1 MVFINLTW
9 QSTSFFSAS
18 LFLSA
23 FFLGGIIQPWF
34 KDTNGRELCLVCP
47 GAKGENMFF
56 QNGATFVYHI
66 ICFLHF
72 GGMASGLLGLVL
84 SIFAINSSENDAANY
99 LKQCLAIGLPIAWV
113 LAWAIQ
119 LIVLATAQDTKWLAY
134 NPKETSNTVWVWW
147 IIFAVLNAAVVAL
160 VLASA
165 YGLMKESYEQVPK
178 A

>member
-1 MVFINLTW
+1 
-9 QSTSFFSAS
+9 
-18 LFLSA
+18 
-23 FFLGGIIQPWF
+23 
-34 KDTNGRELCLVCP
+34 
-47 GAKGENMFF
+47 MFF

-72 GGMASGLLGLVL
+72 GGMASGSWGLVL
-84 SIFAINSSENDAANY
+84 SLFAINSSENDAANY
-99 LKQCLAIGLPIAWV
+99 SSSASQSGCRLRV

-119 LIVLATAQDTKWLAY
+119 LIVLATAQDTKWQVY
-134 NPKETSNTVWVWW
+134 NPKETSNTVGVWW

>member
-23 FFLGGIIQPWF
+23 FFLGGIIQPAF
-34 KDTNGRELCLVCP
+34 TDTNGRELCLVCP
-47 GAKGENMFF
+47 GEKGENMFF

-66 ICFLHF
+66 ICFMHF

-84 SIFAINSSENDAANY
+84 SLFAINSSDHDAANY

-119 LIVLATAQDTKWLAY
+119 LIVLATAQDMKWRAY
-134 NPKETSNTVWVWW
+134 NRKETPNTVWVWW
-147 IIFAVLNAAVVAL
+147 VIFAVLNAAVVAL

-165 YGLMKESYEQVPK
+165 YGLMKESYERVSK
-178 A
+178 V